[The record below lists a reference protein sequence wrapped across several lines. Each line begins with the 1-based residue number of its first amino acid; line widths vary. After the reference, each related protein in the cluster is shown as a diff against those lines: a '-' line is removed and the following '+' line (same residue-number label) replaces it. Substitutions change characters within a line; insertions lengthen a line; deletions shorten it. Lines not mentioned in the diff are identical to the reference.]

1 MFVSVY
7 IESDGTVTI
16 TNYENGKVVLLGP
29 DEVAAQGI
37 VSALSEVK
45 DELV

>member
-7 IESDGTVTI
+7 IESDGTVTV
-16 TNYENGKVVLLGP
+16 TNHENEKVVILGP
-29 DEVAAQGI
+29 DEVAGQAI
-37 VSALSEVK
+37 TSALSEIK